1 MALFSACRKDSY
13 VGTETGG
20 AGQSFVR
27 ITEAPV
33 YSQFFAPFLTVK
45 SVTMF
50 SVRRD
55 AANSAE
61 LNTSR
66 SVTLTDITAN
76 VVGTKVVSGTT
87 TNITYLDAYNS
98 HNGTSYSPM
107 PSTLYTFAADPTIA
121 KTSTGYTLNFA
132 PGDFAKNIVFK
143 IDGSQVDLSK
153 QYAIAIA
160 ISNTG
165 GLTHKVGFD
174 TVVATVAIKNKYDGV
189 YTTSGTMVDITNTTL
204 QEFNVFLASTNNTT
218 GVPAPQEIELRT
230 TSANTCDVYDNYF
243 FGGYYYPIASG
254 TSYSQ
259 YGSFCPTLTFDLA
272 TDKITAVGNHYGNP
286 ASNGRYGKLDPTG
299 TVNAYESGKITIKF
313 NMVGGSGVTANQVR
327 TTWDE
332 VWKFKKSR

>member
-1 MALFSACRKDSY
+1 MKKNFLKYLLMSISLMTLFSACRKDSY
-13 VGTETGG
+13 VGTETGESG
-20 AGQSFVR
+20 KSFVR

-45 SVTMF
+45 PVTMF

-55 AANSAE
+55 AASTTE
-61 LNTSR
+61 QNTPR
-66 SVTLTDITAN
+66 SVVLTAIPNYITTYN
-76 VVGTKVVSGTT
+76 TK
-87 TNITYLDAYNS
+87 
-98 HNGTSYSPM
+98 NGTSYSAM
-107 PSTLYTFAADPTIA
+107 PSTLYTVQADPSIVATATGFTFNFAA
-121 KTSTGYTLNFA
+121 
-132 PGDFAKNIVFK
+132 GDFAKNLVFK

-153 QYAIAIA
+153 QYAVAYT
-160 ISNTG
+160 ISDPG
-165 GLTHKVGFD
+165 GLTKKAGLD
-174 TVVATVAIKNKYDGV
+174 TIVATVAIKNKYDGV

-204 QEFNVFLASTNNTT
+204 QEFNVFLASATNTT

-243 FGGYYYPIASG
+243 YGGYYFPIASG